1 MAVVYLPAGQ
11 AIHAEADDMPEK
23 REYVPAAHGRHA
35 PALLLP
41 ASATYVPAEQFVQEA
56 NADAPT

>member
-1 MAVVYLPAGQ
+1 LPAGQ

-35 PALLLP
+35 PALFLP